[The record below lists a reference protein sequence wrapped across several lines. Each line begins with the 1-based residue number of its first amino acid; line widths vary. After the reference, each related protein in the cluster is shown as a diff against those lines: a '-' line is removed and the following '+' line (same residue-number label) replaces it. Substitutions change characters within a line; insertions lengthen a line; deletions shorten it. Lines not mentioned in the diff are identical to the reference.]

1 MVASAQE
8 GTDAQSLRPSRP
20 VAHSLEELARL
31 TGARVVPAPT
41 GTTAPV
47 TGVVLNSREVQPG
60 DLYAALPG
68 AKVHGARFAADAA
81 ASGAVAILTDPTG
94 AQSVAEAGVTLPV
107 LVSPEP
113 RSWVGPVARAVYD
126 SQPADGTG
134 QELFAVTGTNGK
146 TTTTYFIT
154 SILRALGHTTGL
166 IGTIEILA
174 GDTPIPSRM
183 TTPEA
188 PHVHSL
194 LALTRERGITATA
207 MEVSSHA
214 LEFHRVDGVHY
225 DVAGFTNL
233 TQDHLDLHGS
243 MAEYFEA
250 KAQLFTRERTRRGV
264 VVLGDGDP
272 WSAAMAQR
280 ARENLGA
287 ENVTTVALRGTEA
300 ARAGGTGPEGNDS
313 EGTAPV
319 GTATVDT
326 ADWTLRSLTRR
337 GIGHAFTL
345 QHTDGRALDVHTGL
359 PGEFNVAN
367 AALAVLMVLN
377 SGVALET
384 LQRVL
389 DEHDPLSAGVPGRME
404 LVGTRPTSLVDF
416 AHNPDALAR
425 SLRAVTPEDGRGRV
439 IVVFGATGERDTT
452 KRPIMGRVAAEEADV
467 VIITDDDPHGEEPA
481 PIREQV
487 AQVAREAVA
496 NGARATD
503 VLVIEP
509 RATAIRTA
517 VRMAHPDDA
526 IIVAGRGHETA
537 MDFNG
542 VVVPLD
548 DREELRDALAAL
560 HADTK
565 EQQ

>member
-81 ASGAVAILTDPTG
+81 ASGAVAILTDPDG
-94 AQSVAEAGVTLPV
+94 ARSVVEAGVGLPV
-107 LVSPEP
+107 LVSLEP
-113 RSWVGPVARAVYD
+113 RSWVGPVARAVYN

-154 SILRALGHTTGL
+154 SILRALGHVTGL

-250 KAQLFTRERTRRGV
+250 KARLFTRERTSRGV

-280 ARENLGA
+280 ARENLGV
-287 ENVTTVALRGTEA
+287 ENVTTVALRGSD
-300 ARAGGTGPEGNDS
+300 GTRQDAS
-313 EGTAPV
+313 DAEGTAPV
-319 GTATVDT
+319 GTGGADA

-345 QHTDGRALDVHTGL
+345 QHTDGRALDMHTGL

-367 AALAVLMVLN
+367 AALAVLMVLD
-377 SGVALET
+377 SGVALDT

-425 SLRAVTPEDGRGRV
+425 ALRAVTPEDGRGRV

-467 VIITDDDPHGEEPA
+467 VIITDDDPHAEEPA

-487 AQVAREAVA
+487 AQGAREAVA
-496 NGARATD
+496 NHARATD

-542 VVVPLD
+542 VVVHLD

>member
-81 ASGAVAILTDPTG
+81 ASGAVAILTDPDG
-94 AQSVAEAGVTLPV
+94 VRSVAEAGVGLPV

-154 SILRALGHTTGL
+154 SILRALGHMTGL

-174 GDTPIPSRM
+174 GDTPIPSHM

-250 KAQLFTRERTRRGV
+250 KARLFTRERTSRGV

-287 ENVTTVALRGTEA
+287 ENVTTVALRGSD
-300 ARAGGTGPEGNDS
+300 GTRQDAS
-313 EGTAPV
+313 DAEGTAPV
-319 GTATVDT
+319 GTGGADA

-345 QHTDGRALDVHTGL
+345 QHTDGRALDMHTGL

-367 AALAVLMVLN
+367 AALAVLMVLD
-377 SGVALET
+377 SGVALDT

-425 SLRAVTPEDGRGRV
+425 ALRAVTPEDGRGRV

-467 VIITDDDPHGEEPA
+467 VIITDDDPHAEEPA

-487 AQVAREAVA
+487 AQGAHEAVA
-496 NGARATD
+496 NHARATD

-542 VVVPLD
+542 VVVHLD